1 LKEEKDS
8 ISIVNSGALGSMKAS
23 QSALASIS
31 SALGSMKA
39 SQSAL
44 ASISSAL
51 GSMKANQ
58 SALASISS
66 ALGSMK
72 ANQSALASISSAL
85 GSMKANQSAL
95 ASISSALGSMKAN
108 QSALASIS
116 SALGSM
122 KANQGALAS
131 ISSALRSMKVSQ
143 GALASAI
150 GSAAGTSIDFGKT
163 INALV
168 NAGAI
173 ARLQDSLQR
182 ASNLRSAVF
191 ASMDLGKTINALVDN
206 DSLIRFQAKLVQAVE
221 LGIPEHFLESL
232 NRISNFS
239 VTDYDVFS
247 NDDAS
252 LLESQIEQNIEEL
265 NEEFNENPAGIWAKL
280 NTWATRILESPTIL
294 KEKLPFI
301 FLILYVMYLLANFV
315 IVPAVQDII
324 KEKVLHELH
333 LSEEKPKQNVKAI
346 KTSLSKEYEI
356 TESMINRVR
365 VTLRQTPVYRS
376 PKRKSGRI
384 DSIDVNQPVIVI
396 HKKRNWCFIMYTNK
410 YDEEVTGWVFTG
422 SLAK

>member
-8 ISIVNSGALGSMKAS
+8 ISIVNSGVLGSMKASQSALTSISSVLGSMKAS

-31 SALGSMKA
+31 SVLGSMKA

-44 ASISSAL
+44 ASISSVL

-58 SALASISS
+58 SALTSISS
-66 ALGSMK
+66 VLGSMK
-72 ANQSALASISSAL
+72 ANQSALTSAL
-85 GSMKANQSAL
+85 GS
-95 ASISSALGSMKAN
+95 
-108 QSALASIS
+108 
-116 SALGSM
+116 
-122 KANQGALAS
+122 
-131 ISSALRSMKVSQ
+131 
-143 GALASAI
+143 
-150 GSAAGTSIDFGKT
+150 AAATSIDFGKK

-168 NAGAI
+168 DAGAI

-191 ASMDLGKTINALVDN
+191 ASMDFGKKINALVDN

-221 LGIPEHFLESL
+221 LGIPEHFLENL

-239 VTDYDVFS
+239 ATDYDVFS
-247 NDDAS
+247 DDDAS

-265 NEEFNENPAGIWAKL
+265 NEEFNGNPAGIWAKL
-280 NTWATRILESPTIL
+280 NTWATNILEIPTTL

-301 FLILYVMYLLANFV
+301 FLILCVMCLLAKFV
-315 IVPAVQDII
+315 IEPVVQDII
-324 KEKVLHELH
+324 KEKILHELH

-384 DSIDVNQPVIVI
+384 DSVDANKPVIVI
-396 HKKRNWCFIMYTNK
+396 HKKRNWSFIMYTNK
-410 YDEEVTGWVFTG
+410 FDEEVTGWVFTG
-422 SLAK
+422 NLAK